1 MLHQQGKRP
10 PGTERTTNIEHG
22 ASSKRTLPL
31 CLTDLR
37 PALVARRTTQTPPT
51 PTPPKLLC
59 SAIIVIYFSLSRA
72 IYYTL
77 PREKFPFCSF
87 SLRVFICLQHI
98 IIMFAFM
105 FRLNIGPT
113 WAPQT
118 LLIYD
123 TPRGNVLSRIT
134 TDGPR
139 LRQYTAVAA
148 ATAARPFTVAAAA
161 AAQLP
166 N

>member
-1 MLHQQGKRP
+1 
-10 PGTERTTNIEHG
+10 
-22 ASSKRTLPL
+22 
-31 CLTDLR
+31 
-37 PALVARRTTQTPPT
+37 
-51 PTPPKLLC
+51 
-59 SAIIVIYFSLSRA
+59 
-72 IYYTL
+72 
-77 PREKFPFCSF
+77 
-87 SLRVFICLQHI
+87 
-98 IIMFAFM
+98 MFAFM

-118 LLIYD
+118 VLIYD

-134 TDGPR
+134 SDGPR
-139 LRQYTAVAA
+139 LRQYTAVAVAA